1 MNKINLKNVFAV
13 TLRDTG
19 ELALID
25 GDTKQIWQIL
35 KTGYAVHISRLSAS
49 GRYVY
54 TVGRD
59 GLVTLIDMW
68 FEKPTTVA
76 DREDR
81 LRRALGRY
89 LQVQGLRGQVR

>member
-1 MNKINLKNVFAV
+1 MNKVNLKNVFAI

-19 ELALID
+19 KLALVD

-35 KTGYAVHISRLSAS
+35 DTGYAVHISRLSAS

-59 GLVTLIDMW
+59 GLVTLIDLW
-68 FEKPTTVA
+68 YESPPRWPRSSSAPT
-76 DREDR
+76 
-81 LRRALGRY
+81 RARWTPPSS
-89 LQVQGLRGQVR
+89 RASKTST